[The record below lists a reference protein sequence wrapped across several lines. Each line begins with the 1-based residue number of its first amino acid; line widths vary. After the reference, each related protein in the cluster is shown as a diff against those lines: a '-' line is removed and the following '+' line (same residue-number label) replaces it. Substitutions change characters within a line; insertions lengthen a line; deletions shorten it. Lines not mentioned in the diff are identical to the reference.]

1 MQPLPDNSIT
11 RRGRSQIN
19 IPLGRALRLAALCL
33 ALWAC
38 LLFPP
43 LVFAEKTT
51 WHRVDGGG
59 EAELELYFFWSK
71 SCPHCLSAQPLVEW
85 MDSAYPWLVV
95 HSLEVSDNLGNREK
109 FLAMAKEL
117 GQESPAVPAFMYC
130 GKVHFGFRSDDTTGK
145 LLREELQAC
154 KEAVEAGGRLPQE
167 AAGEA
172 PMVLPLVGEVDP
184 GRFSLPVLTV
194 ILAGVDAF
202 NPCAFF
208 ILLFLLSLLVHAQ
221 SRARMLLVG
230 GIFILTSG
238 VVYFAFM
245 AAWLNVFLAF
255 GEIRSVTRVAGAFA
269 MLLAIVNIKDYFF
282 FKRGVTLSIPEGA
295 KPGLYQ
301 RITGLIRAER
311 LPTLVAGTLLLAIA
325 ANTYEL
331 LCTVGFP
338 MLFTRV
344 LTLKALPTGTY
355 YLYLVFYN
363 VIYVL
368 PLLAIVGVFTLTLG
382 SRKLTETEGR
392 LLKLLSGLM
401 MLGLGLLLAVAPER
415 LDHLLTA
422 LTLPLGA
429 VGLTFL
435 IHFLSRARF
444 RA

>member
-1 MQPLPDNSIT
+1 
-11 RRGRSQIN
+11 
-19 IPLGRALRLAALCL
+19 
-33 ALWAC
+33 
-38 LLFPP
+38 
-43 LVFAEKTT
+43 
-51 WHRVDGGG
+51 
-59 EAELELYFFWSK
+59 
-71 SCPHCLSAQPLVEW
+71 
-85 MDSAYPWLVV
+85 
-95 HSLEVSDNLGNREK
+95 
-109 FLAMAKEL
+109 
-117 GQESPAVPAFMYC
+117 
-130 GKVHFGFRSDDTTGK
+130 
-145 LLREELQAC
+145 
-154 KEAVEAGGRLPQE
+154 
-167 AAGEA
+167 
-172 PMVLPLVGEVDP
+172 
-184 GRFSLPVLTV
+184 LTV

-269 MLLAIVNIKDYFF
+269 MLLAVVNIKDYFL

-311 LPTLVAGTLLLAIA
+311 QPTLVAGTLLLAIA